1 IASTIDEEVRRMIE
15 TAHDQAWDILVE
27 YRDVLDNLV
36 LELMEK
42 ETLSREMVLQIFQ
55 PVVVR
60 EHRPSYAGYGKRLPS
75 DRPPILTPKEQS
87 ANGSLTS
94 GHQDALQSGDSA

>member
-1 IASTIDEEVRRMIE
+1 MIE

-36 LELMEK
+36 LQLMEK
-42 ETLSREMVLQIFQ
+42 ETLYRAQVLDIFAS
-55 PVVVR
+55 VVVK

-75 DRPPILTPKEQS
+75 DRPPILTPKELS
-87 ANGSLTS
+87 SNGSLTV
-94 GHQDALQSGDSA
+94 GHQDALPSGDGA